1 MQPKHGGRG
10 VQGVCLGCQVQIPL
24 NLEIGSS
31 RYRWYEWARCPLI
44 LQEFETKTVR
54 LLRPKLRHIIFG
66 LDIKS
71 TRMARQ
77 KEILV
82 KHFKI
87 ELVTV
92 HSHKKWDW
100 IKLDINYS
108 TNEESGGTST
118 WWIADSI
125 SCFSPASCGGGTLL
139 FQTSCLP
146 FHMWHKCANYGSITH
161 RPLTIACSIK
171 LQFSIPSV
179 EPG

>member
-1 MQPKHGGRG
+1 MGIEGFKAS
-10 VQGVCLGCQVQIPL
+10 V
-24 NLEIGSS
+24 SD
-31 RYRWYEWARCPLI
+31 A
-44 LQEFETKTVR
+44 
-54 LLRPKLRHIIFG
+54 KLRQKILG

-71 TRMARQ
+71 TRMARP

-118 WWIADSI
+118 
-125 SCFSPASCGGGTLL
+125 
-139 FQTSCLP
+139 
-146 FHMWHKCANYGSITH
+146 
-161 RPLTIACSIK
+161 
-171 LQFSIPSV
+171 
-179 EPG
+179 

>member
-1 MQPKHGGRG
+1 MHSTYATQVWGSRG
-10 VQGVCLGCQVQIPL
+10 SRRQSLMP
-24 NLEIGSS
+24 SS
-31 RYRWYEWARCPLI
+31 NPTQSRN
-44 LQEFETKTVR
+44 TV
-54 LLRPKLRHIIFG
+54 LLTPMVWMSQLHP
-66 LDIKS
+66 
-71 TRMARQ
+71 
-77 KEILV
+77 
-82 KHFKI
+82 HFKI

>member
-1 MQPKHGGRG
+1 M
-10 VQGVCLGCQVQIPL
+10 VWMSQVHP
-24 NLEIGSS
+24 NSS
-31 RYRWYEWARCPLI
+31 RIRERDGLKQKPYVCKIWPSLSIWTVLCVRIFWDLWWHKI
-44 LQEFETKTVR
+44 L
-54 LLRPKLRHIIFG
+54 G

-71 TRMARQ
+71 KRMARQ